1 MTNDPFKNF
10 KPLNAKSASKQ
21 SSKSNQDNSFVESM
35 RDMGGSVV
43 KSLTNDVVKGT
54 AQSIFDQLLGSAKTG
69 HMPTT
74 PDQAIN
80 PDLEKYIAEKESQA
94 AEQARSQERAFH
106 VHKAQETKVLF
117 SHADESLRKEISGV
131 RQELQM
137 LVASMGQ
144 VEQQIE
150 AAMMDNIVDGGLY
163 HLNYFAKLK
172 TWIKFMRKSLQD
184 GSSWLEMSGSRK
196 SKGYYW
202 TQTTKSGNA
211 YSQSSERNVV
221 MGAGW

>member
-10 KPLNAKSASKQ
+10 KPLNSRPAPKAATNKA
-21 SSKSNQDNSFVESM
+21 NNNNSFVESM
-35 RDMGGSVV
+35 RDMGGSVM
-43 KSLTNDVVKGT
+43 KSLKNDVVKGT

-69 HMPTT
+69 TAPDMNAGT
-74 PDQAIN
+74 PN
-80 PDLEKYIAEKESQA
+80 LEAFIAERENQA

-117 SHADESLRKEISGV
+117 SHADESLRKEIQGV

-172 TWIKFMRKSLQD
+172 TWIKVHAKI
-184 GSSWLEMSGSRK
+184 SSRWLRLARDV
-196 SKGYYW
+196 W
-202 TQTTKSGNA
+202 W
-211 YSQSSERNVV
+211 SQI
-221 MGAGW
+221 

>member
-10 KPLNAKSASKQ
+10 KPINAKPASK
-21 SSKSNQDNSFVESM
+21 STRKSTTNNSFVESM

-54 AQSIFDQLLGSAKTG
+54 AQSIFDQLLGSARTG
-69 HMPTT
+69 RMPTT

-80 PDLEKYIAEKESQA
+80 PDLEKYINERENEA
-94 AEQARSQERAFH
+94 AEQAKMQERAFH

-117 SHADESLRKEISGV
+117 SYADESLRKEIDGV

-137 LVASMGQ
+137 LVATMGQ
-144 VEQQIE
+144 VEEQVE
-150 AAMMDNIVDGGLY
+150 RAMMDNIVDGGVY

-172 TWIKFMRKSLQD
+172 TWIRFMRKSLED
-184 GSSWLEMSGSRK
+184 SSAWLQMSGGRK
-196 SKGYYW
+196 SKGYFW
-202 TQTTKSGNA
+202 TQEAKSGSK
-211 YSQSSERNVV
+211 YSMSSERNVQ
-221 MGAGW
+221 MGAG